1 MGVVG
6 LLISVGATRR
16 TERLLVEEGSA
27 VERVARGVDRPAVK
41 GSAAA
46 AALMA
51 AATDS
56 SVGLG
61 PSSPTGPKC

>member
-1 MGVVG
+1 M
-6 LLISVGATRR
+6 LISVGATQR
-16 TERLLVEEGSA
+16 TKRLPVEDSSV
-27 VERVARGVDRPAVK
+27 VERVAWGVDRLAVK
-41 GSAAA
+41 GSVVA

-61 PSSPTGPKC
+61 PSSPTGPKY